1 MDLNADSLH
10 LLVAYAAVLFGVL
23 GPVTGLLYSLLV
35 DRREAWRKPLLATA
49 VLTFVA
55 VLGAYFS
62 GRRLVTL
69 QPGLADD
76 PMVAPHLEYADR
88 LLLPGAGFF
97 VIAMLTG
104 LLNPRTGALKT
115 VLPILLTGFS
125 VVVLVLVVLSSD
137 SGARTLLDR
146 ILAEFS

>member
-23 GPVTGLLYSLLV
+23 GPVTGLLYSVLV
-35 DRREAWRKPLLATA
+35 DRRDAWRKPMLGTAT
-49 VLTFVA
+49 LTFIA
-55 VLGAYFS
+55 VLGAYIS
-62 GRRLVTL
+62 GRRLVDL
-69 QPGLADD
+69 QPALVDD

-88 LLLPGAGFF
+88 LLLPGVGFF

-137 SGARTLLDR
+137 SAARTLLDQV
-146 ILAEFS
+146 LAQF